1 MIKEFT
7 VFDETVQDV
16 EDFIYESFYD
26 YNRVFGY
33 IEIFENMEGGVVIEI
48 HTNKLGVDLYSL
60 FYNAGF
66 EVVADKDY

>member
-1 MIKEFT
+1 MVKEFT

-26 YNRVFGY
+26 YDRVFGY
-33 IEIFENMEGGVVIEI
+33 IEIFENTEGGVVIEI
-48 HTNKLGVDLYSL
+48 HTNKLGADLYSL